1 MLNLVLGDPQYG
13 QYDFGNTIN
22 VKIYQQDK
30 SSLFDLTGLTGV
42 IQTFKRYG
50 DDNFLPF
57 KDVARAIRLTGN
69 MAQVID
75 DIPLVIATPQSSAV
89 LSYIVTNQGS
99 GYSASPTVTVTGG
112 GGSDAT
118 VIVTVIGGEI
128 TSILVDVAGSGYT
141 TPPTVTITDPTGV
154 NAAAT
159 AVITSPLFTGEATF
173 EWTKTDRP
181 SLFGRF
187 WIKAL
192 AINGASKQDDPRES
206 TRFVSVYVHPG
217 APQ

>member
-13 QYDFGNTIN
+13 QYDYGNDIIIR
-22 VKIYQQDK
+22 VYQQDK
-30 SSLFDLTGLTGV
+30 ATPFDATGLTGV

-75 DIPLVIATPQSSAV
+75 DIPITFTT
-89 LSYIVTNQGS
+89 IDEG
-99 GYSASPTVTVTGG
+99 
-112 GGSDAT
+112 
-118 VIVTVIGGEI
+118 IG
-128 TSILVDVAGSGYT
+128 
-141 TPPTVTITDPTGV
+141 
-154 NAAAT
+154 
-159 AVITSPLFTGEATF
+159 TF
-173 EWTKTDRP
+173 QWTKTDRP

-187 WIKAL
+187 WIRAVL
-192 AINGASKQDDPRES
+192 INGINQNDDPRES
-206 TRFVSVYVHPG
+206 TRFIPVYVHPG

>member
-13 QYDFGNTIN
+13 QYDYGNDITIQ
-22 VKIYQQDK
+22 VYQQDK
-30 SSLFDLTGLTGV
+30 ATPFDASGLNAV

-75 DIPLVIATPQSSAV
+75 DV
-89 LSYIVTNQGS
+89 
-99 GYSASPTVTVTGG
+99 
-112 GGSDAT
+112 D
-118 VIVTVIGGEI
+118 I
-128 TSILVDVAGSGYT
+128 TFT
-141 TPPTVTITDPTGV
+141 TPNLGQ
-154 NAAAT
+154 
-159 AVITSPLFTGEATF
+159 GTF
-173 EWTKTDRP
+173 QWSKTDRP

-187 WIKAL
+187 WIRAVL
-192 AINGASKQDDPRES
+192 INGTTKNDDPRES
-206 TRFVSVYVHPG
+206 TRFVPIYVHPG